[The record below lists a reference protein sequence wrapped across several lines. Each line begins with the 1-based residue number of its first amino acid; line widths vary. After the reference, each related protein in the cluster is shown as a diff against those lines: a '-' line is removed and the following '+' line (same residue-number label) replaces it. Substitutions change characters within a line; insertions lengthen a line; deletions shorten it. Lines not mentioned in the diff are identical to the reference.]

1 MTRVH
6 LRWLDGS
13 KDTHEFE
20 WCWMAH
26 AFAWIAGHTLPA
38 FVAIEEAE

>member
-13 KDTHEFE
+13 KDTHEFRYRFA
-20 WCWMAH
+20 AH
-26 AFAWIAGHTLPA
+26 VFAWVAGHTLPV
-38 FVAIEEAE
+38 FVAIEEDA